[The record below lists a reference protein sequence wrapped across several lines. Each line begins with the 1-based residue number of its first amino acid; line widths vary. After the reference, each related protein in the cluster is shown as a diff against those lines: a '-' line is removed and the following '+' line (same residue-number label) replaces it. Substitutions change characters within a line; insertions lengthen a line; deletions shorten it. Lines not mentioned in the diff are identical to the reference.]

1 MTRYKIEWNKSNISK
16 SENPDLL
23 RRQKYTE
30 SLEDVL
36 SKVEKES
43 RYEQYSDITT
53 LFYLNGLG
61 ITRTDPSGNKYTP
74 KINFVPCYFK
84 HSENLNQIVRE
95 GINAKPTIKQR
106 HNRLETKLN
115 KNQRLP
121 ITAVIECCEATNQ
134 DLWNLIEGEKLAGKT
149 SSEYITIP
157 KETPKLQKL
166 VAWIQTEGHI
176 PLSHPSI
183 EINQVNSESVVL
195 ESIAKDIEELFET
208 ENIVNFSETEHWS
221 GEKGKR
227 LIISSSAVRQ
237 FLVLRY
243 NILLGKKSKNID
255 WNIIVSE
262 DNYTQ
267 LLNCFIQTEGS
278 ITKSQNQLRF
288 EFKIQDEAI
297 RDACEECLRKI
308 DCSPKSLDLD
318 TYNVGL
324 YSIDDFL
331 KLYQFIENELTGTP
345 IHSKAEEM
353 IQNSRILYQIKNQEW
368 CDYVRKAR
376 RRLSNNKPNQEFV
389 KAHNGIFGDIEII
402 DHVRVSNWALKK
414 NPAPLSAAL
423 LSFSILDKKP
433 KEILEEHLQSYIS
446 STSSMDYGT
455 SGLSKSRYENRD
467 RNPSA
472 NF

>member
-1 MTRYKIEWNKSNISK
+1 MNRYKIEWGKGNLSK
-16 SENPDLL
+16 SENPDIL
-23 RRQKYTE
+23 RKQKHAE
-30 SLEDVL
+30 SLEEVL
-36 SKVEKES
+36 SAIKKES
-43 RYEQYSDITT
+43 RYEQYADITK
-53 LFYLNGLG
+53 LFYLNGLK

-74 KINFVPCYFK
+74 DINFVPCYFK
-84 HSENLNQIVRE
+84 YSENLNQIIKD
-95 GINAKPTIKQR
+95 GIETQPRIKQR
-106 HNRLETKLN
+106 YNRLETKLK

-121 ITAVIECCEATNQ
+121 ITAVIECCEFKNE
-134 DLWNLIEGEKLAGKT
+134 DLWSLIEGEKLAGKT
-149 SSEYITIP
+149 SSTCITIP

-166 VAWIQTEGHI
+166 VAWILTEGHI

-183 EINQVNSESVVL
+183 EINQVSSESVVL
-195 ESIAKDIEELFET
+195 ESLAEDIEDIFET
-208 ENIVNFSETEHWS
+208 ENIVNFSETDNWS

-255 WNIIVSE
+255 WNIKVSE
-262 DNYTQ
+262 ENYRQ
-267 LLNCFIQTEGS
+267 LLSCFIQTEGS
-278 ITKSQNQLRF
+278 INRSQNQLRF
-288 EFKIQDEAI
+288 EFKLQDSEI
-297 RDACEECLRKI
+297 RDACEECLKKI
-308 DCSPKSLDLD
+308 DCSPKSLDLE

-331 KLYQFIENELTGTP
+331 RLFRFIESELTDTP
-345 IHSKAEEM
+345 IHTKAENM

-389 KAHNGIFGDIEII
+389 KAHNDCFGNIEVI

-414 NPAPLSAAL
+414 NPAPLTAAL
-423 LSFSILDKKP
+423 LSFDILNKNPMEVLD
-433 KEILEEHLQSYIS
+433 EHLQSYIS
-446 STSSMDYGT
+446 STSSMNYVK